1 MVLSYMKP
9 VHKVRGG
16 GGGQNSGIAGK
27 LIIIEDIFY
36 CYFRSLLEGRF

>member
-16 GGGQNSGIAGK
+16 GGGGQNSVIAGK
-27 LIIIEDIFY
+27 LILIEEIFDY
-36 CYFRSLLEGRF
+36 YF

>member
-16 GGGQNSGIAGK
+16 GGSEFSDCREVNSH
-27 LIIIEDIFY
+27 
-36 CYFRSLLEGRF
+36 